1 MGSWNWCPDCLSQC
15 ETLRLGKRSG
25 KIKCTGCGWVG
36 EQLQATQANHKKL
49 QQMFA
54 KSDIRV
60 QADRVLS

>member
-1 MGSWNWCPDCLSQC
+1 MSQC

-36 EQLQATQANHKKL
+36 DQLQATQANHKKL